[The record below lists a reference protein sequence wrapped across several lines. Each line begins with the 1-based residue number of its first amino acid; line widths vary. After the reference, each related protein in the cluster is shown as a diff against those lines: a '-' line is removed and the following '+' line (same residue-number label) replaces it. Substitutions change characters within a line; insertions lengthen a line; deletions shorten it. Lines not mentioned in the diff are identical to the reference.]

1 MEEKYIYYNNLY
13 DIYGELLTDKE
24 RQVFEDYYQED
35 LSLSEIADNKNIS
48 KSAVGKML
56 KTILDKLD
64 SYEDKLHIYYKNQK
78 LEYIINIKNID
89 EIKKI
94 INDLLDYTS

>member
-35 LSLSEIADNKNIS
+35 LSLSEIADNKSIS
-48 KSAVGKML
+48 KSAVGKMI
-56 KTILDKLD
+56 KTILEKLENL
-64 SYEDKLHIYYKNQK
+64 EDKLHIYKTNQE
-78 LEYIINIKNID
+78 LDSLLNEED
-89 EIKKI
+89 IKKI
-94 INDLLDYTS
+94 QESIRRILNN

>member
-24 RQVFEDYYQED
+24 KEAFQDYYQED

-48 KSAVGKML
+48 NGAVGKMIKIVL
-56 KTILDKLD
+56 EKLD
-64 SYEDKLHIYYKNQK
+64 SLEDKLHIYKTRK
-78 LEYIINIKNID
+78 RLEEALELQEID
-89 EIKKI
+89 CIKKR
-94 INDLLDYTS
+94 INDILKS